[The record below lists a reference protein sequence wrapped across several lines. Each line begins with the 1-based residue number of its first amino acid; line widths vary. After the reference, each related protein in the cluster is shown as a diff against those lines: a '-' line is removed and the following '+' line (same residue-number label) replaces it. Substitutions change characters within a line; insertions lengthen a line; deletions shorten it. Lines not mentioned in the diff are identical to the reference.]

1 MLKVIKNIVTD
12 NKTDLSLIALIFLV
26 MEFAVSYLI
35 NRYLTVENA
44 GDLNGH
50 PFSEFKEML
59 LKYTFIMIIVIYVI
73 VVLVRISKNQR
84 NLLTVEKYRL
94 TNYGI
99 FDLVTGSMIGYLIDS
114 LVFLYFVPAVFV
126 LIFQSGYNILKIDFF
141 LLFILQMLL
150 IFSYENLFTCINS
163 VVSRYIAWKYIT
175 VILLVAIIL
184 APLKLLVPLFIP
196 VAILSHDISMGGFS
210 TEFGG
215 MTQTVYLL
223 IAFLIILASIIVPIY
238 VLPKFS
244 IVKSRAK

>member
-12 NKTDLSLIALIFLV
+12 NKTDLSLIALIFLI
-26 MEFAVSYLI
+26 MEFTVSYLI

-44 GDLNGH
+44 GDLNGQS
-50 PFSEFKEML
+50 FGEFKEML
-59 LKYTFIMIIVIYVI
+59 SKYTFIMILVIYII

-84 NLLTVEKYRL
+84 NLLSVEKYRL
-94 TNYGI
+94 TNFRI

-126 LIFQSGYNILKIDFF
+126 LIFQPEHNILKIDFF
-141 LLFILQMLL
+141 LLFILQILL
-150 IFSYENLFTCINS
+150 IFSYENLFIS
-163 VVSRYIAWKYIT
+163 VNAIISRYITWKHLSK
-175 VILLVAIIL
+175 ILLIVIIV
-184 APLKLLVPLFIP
+184 APLKLLMPLFIP
-196 VAILSHDISMGGFS
+196 VAILSHDISMGEFS

-215 MTQTVYLL
+215 MTQTIYLL